1 MNVCFCRLRA
11 QFLGISLNSAV
22 LPIFL
27 SVSIFTSGSAAYVSI
42 YLQLHLFARN
52 CFLVNAGIQQRLFF
66 NNKGSSMSYCH
77 TLKIFREE
85 RPSWLFLESQQS
97 LFMWGRLP
105 SNKNS
110 LLTKEVKEPRKDS
123 QRRPFLHSPRLP
135 VPYTTIAT
143 IYCPI
148 QWRNHVKENSFL
160 AMLYLEIG
168 WE

>member
-52 CFLVNAGIQQRLFF
+52 CFLVTAGVQQRLFS
-66 NNKGSSMSYCH
+66 NNIGSPMSYCH
-77 TLKIFREE
+77 TLKIVREE

-105 SNKNS
+105 RKVFDRGS
-110 LLTKEVKEPRKDS
+110 ERAKDS
-123 QRRPFLHSPRLP
+123 QRRPFL
-135 VPYTTIAT
+135 PYLIFVIFFTQAKFLENK
-143 IYCPI
+143 IYTEKTRKLR
-148 QWRNHVKENSFL
+148 QFFALLRQNTQ
-160 AMLYLEIG
+160 
-168 WE
+168 

>member
-52 CFLVNAGIQQRLFF
+52 CFLVNAGVQQRLFS
-66 NNKGSSMSYCH
+66 NNKGSPMSYCH
-77 TLKIFREE
+77 TLKIVREE

-97 LFMWGRLP
+97 LFMWRRLP
-105 SNKNS
+105 RKVFDGGS
-110 LLTKEVKEPRKDS
+110 ERAKDS
-123 QRRPFLHSPRLP
+123 QRRPFLHSPCLP

-143 IYCPI
+143 TIYCSI
-148 QWRNHVKENSFL
+148 QWRNHEKENSFL
-160 AMLYLEIG
+160 VMLYLEIG

>member
-52 CFLVNAGIQQRLFF
+52 CFLVTAGVQQRLFS
-66 NNKGSSMSYCH
+66 NNKGSPMSYCH
-77 TLKIFREE
+77 TLKIAREE

-105 SNKNS
+105 RKVFDRGSEEPKTVSQGHFSILLAFLSYIPLLPPLYILFNS
-110 LLTKEVKEPRKDS
+110 MKKS
-123 QRRPFLHSPRLP
+123 
-135 VPYTTIAT
+135 
-143 IYCPI
+143 
-148 QWRNHVKENSFL
+148 
-160 AMLYLEIG
+160 
-168 WE
+168 WEGK